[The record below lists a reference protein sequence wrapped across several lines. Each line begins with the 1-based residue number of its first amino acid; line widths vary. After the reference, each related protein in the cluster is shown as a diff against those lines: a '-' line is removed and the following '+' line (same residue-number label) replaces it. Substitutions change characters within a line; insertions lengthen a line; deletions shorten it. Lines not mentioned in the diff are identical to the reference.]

1 MTSERRQRKAHRV
14 DRPTRTLGTLAGL
27 LVRAG
32 DEPPTGRE
40 LAELLWL
47 ARQMDGFPRLE
58 EAAATGTTEESTA
71 RLDEQTVRAPM
82 DPPLRKESTPEAP
95 RPVPPRPA
103 VQPPPR
109 VPLHTPLPTP
119 RVPEPARGHD
129 SLLVPG
135 PPMLTRPLDLQR
147 SLRPLRR
154 MVPSTAGWELD
165 EAATAERIA
174 TLGRDYWVPV
184 LRPRQERWLHLRIVY
199 DAGPTMT
206 MWRPLVRELHTMF
219 AQTGAFRTLDVL
231 RLGPEGRLP
240 LRHRERG
247 RTAVLVVS
255 DAMGPQW
262 REGPA
267 GVRWR
272 ATLAALGAEMPVALL
287 QPLPERL
294 WRHTAMPVE
303 PGRFVAP
310 AAGTPNAALDF
321 VPYDGGGRALTGVPL
336 PVLEPSHE
344 WLGHWAALVS
354 SPSGAEVPGAAAF
367 LTPGPPV
374 SPKDALVP
382 GEADPEELVV
392 RFHAVASPQ
401 AFRLAA
407 HLAAGSAHLP
417 VMRLIQA
424 AVEKRPA
431 PQHLAEVVLS
441 GMLRAEPGAGPG
453 AYDFRPGVRE
463 LLLTALPHTSL
474 VATARL
480 LARVSTE
487 IDDRAGALPG
497 EFRALVESLEGQ
509 SGERAVGRPFALVS
523 NESLRLLSGTER
535 QPPTGET
542 AAAGPTHS
550 TTDVGD
556 DGTEA
561 WAGLIAERYRPLGRR
576 PDLSVEQ
583 LLLAQDEVMDRRVLL
598 RIHPYPAPAGFLAR
612 VDRQRN
618 ITHAHVVRVLSGLEL
633 DGCCAVVLAD
643 LPGTTLR
650 DLLSASPEGLDAELA
665 MKWAAAL
672 CSAVVT
678 LHDAG
683 IVHGRINAD
692 RVLLS
697 EKSEPLLTDA
707 APSPGRHRMEDDLY
721 DLGRLLYE
729 LATGHPLQHGVSPLS
744 PREVSQDVSLPL
756 EQAVLGLLS
765 VQATHRHE
773 AVRHMADLNAAGF
786 RGAGTTAVVRRP
798 NYRVFG
804 LVKAWFDAL
813 PETDALILARLL
825 LARGAWVPTDDLRR
839 TPPDALTQDDL
850 RHRLALLTAKGHPIE
865 ESGESARIV
874 HIDGR
879 FDLAHAEKLLLEMT
893 TAGRNGDRPMSV
905 RLYRAAQIL
914 LRDEPLAGLRGS
926 WAETER
932 QKLRTLYKGAV
943 DPDLAGSR
951 LRLTVSGTGD
961 ASDVDIF
968 ANRLQARRTEP
979 GRLLIPLA
987 PVQVAERVVRVA
999 ERHWTPRR
1007 GGTPATMRIVL
1018 AGEETDERLLDAIAT
1033 ALPPALAQGRP
1044 RRRVLLAY
1052 PDWVHKRA
1060 DLRLPTQKVP
1070 GYNRWMWVEVSSI
1083 PPLGPPPVEGRG
1095 SLFGRLFGRPSPRDS
1110 EAEEGGEFGP
1120 GAG

>member
-1 MTSERRQRKAHRV
+1 
-14 DRPTRTLGTLAGL
+14 
-27 LVRAG
+27 
-32 DEPPTGRE
+32 
-40 LAELLWL
+40 
-47 ARQMDGFPRLE
+47 
-58 EAAATGTTEESTA
+58 
-71 RLDEQTVRAPM
+71 
-82 DPPLRKESTPEAP
+82 
-95 RPVPPRPA
+95 
-103 VQPPPR
+103 
-109 VPLHTPLPTP
+109 
-119 RVPEPARGHD
+119 
-129 SLLVPG
+129 
-135 PPMLTRPLDLQR
+135 MLTRPLDLQR

-154 MVPSTAGWELD
+154 MVPSTAGWELN

-174 TLGRDYWVPV
+174 TLGRGYWVPV
-184 LRPRQERWLHLRIVY
+184 LRPQQERWLHLRIVY

-219 AQTGAFRTLDVL
+219 VQTGAFRTLDVL

-310 AAGTPNAALDF
+310 VAGAPNAALDF
-321 VPYDGGGRALTGVPL
+321 IPYDGGGRALTGVPL

-354 SPSGAEVPGAAAF
+354 SPSGTEVPGAAAF
-367 LTPGPPV
+367 LTSGPSAP
-374 SPKDALVP
+374 PKDALIP
-382 GEADPEELVV
+382 GEADPEELVM

-407 HLAAGSAHLP
+407 HLAVGSAHLP

-424 AVEKRPA
+424 AVEERPA

-441 GMLRAEPGAGPG
+441 GMLRAAPSAGPG

-463 LLLTALPHTSL
+463 LLLTALPRTSL
-474 VATARL
+474 VSTTKL
-480 LARVSTE
+480 LARISAE
-487 IDDRAGALPG
+487 IDARAGTLPG
-497 EFRALVESLEGQ
+497 EFCALVESLEEQ
-509 SGERAVGRPFALVS
+509 SGARAVGGPFALVS
-523 NESLRLLSGTER
+523 KESLRLLRGPE
-535 QPPTGET
+535 QPLPTGET
-542 AAAGPTHS
+542 AAVGPAHS
-550 TTDVGD
+550 TAVVAN
-556 DGTEA
+556 DG
-561 WAGLIAERYRPLGRR
+561 WDFWSGLIAERFRPLGRR
-576 PDLSVEQ
+576 TDRSGEH
-583 LLLAQDEVMDRRVLL
+583 LLLADDEIMERRVLL
-598 RIHPYPAPAGFLAR
+598 RVYPYPAPAGFLAR
-612 VDRQRN
+612 VDRLRN
-618 ITHAHVVRVLSGLEL
+618 ITHPHVVPVLSGLEL
-633 DGCCAVVLAD
+633 DGCCAVVMAN

-650 DLLSASPEGLDAELA
+650 DLLFGRPEGLDTELA
-665 MKWAAAL
+665 TKWAAAL

-678 LHDAG
+678 LHDTG
-683 IVHGRINAD
+683 IVHGRIHAD

-697 EKSEPLLTDA
+697 EEGEPLLTDA
-707 APSPGRHRMEDDLY
+707 APYLGLHRVEDDLY

-729 LATGHPLQHGVSPLS
+729 LATGRQLQDGVSPLS
-744 PREVSQDVSLPL
+744 PREVRQEVSLTL

-765 VQATHRHE
+765 AVDAHRHD

-786 RGAGTTAVVRRP
+786 RDPKTTAVFRRP

-804 LVKAWFDAL
+804 PVKAWLDAL
-813 PETDALILARLL
+813 PEADALILARLL
-825 LARGAWVPTDDLRR
+825 LARGDWISADDLRR
-839 TPPDALTQDDL
+839 TSPDPLTEGDL
-850 RHRLALLTAKGHPIE
+850 RHRLALLIAKGHPIE
-865 ESGESARIV
+865 ESVEGARI
-874 HIDGR
+874 ILTGGR
-879 FDLAHAEKLLLEMT
+879 FDLAHAEKLLSAAT
-893 TAGRNGDRPMSV
+893 TAGRNGDRPMSA

-932 QKLRTLYKGAV
+932 RRLLALYESRRGELPGPE
-943 DPDLAGSR
+943 DPDLGGSR
-951 LRLTVSGTGD
+951 LRILVSGTGD
-961 ASDVDIF
+961 ALDADDF
-968 ANRLQARRTEP
+968 TNHLRARRTAP
-979 GRLLIPLA
+979 GRLLTPLD
-987 PVQVAERVVRVA
+987 PVRAVDRVAQVA
-999 ERHWTPRR
+999 ERHWTLRR

-1018 AGEETDERLLDAIAT
+1018 AGEETDEELLDEIAS

-1052 PDWVHKRA
+1052 PDWVHGRG
-1060 DLRLPTQKVP
+1060 DLGLPTRKVP
-1070 GYNRWMWVEVSSI
+1070 AYDRWLWVEVSSI
-1083 PPLGPPPVEGRG
+1083 PPLPPPPAEGRS

-1110 EAEEGGEFGP
+1110 GPEERG
-1120 GAG
+1120 